1 MPIEELLALYRR
13 NIPEPSNVTS
23 TSTDDEE
30 EQPPQPK
37 ATESD
42 TQPNSSESTSQL
54 ENDKLADQTLELI
67 DRIEPHKPSSNLS
80 KLISTSED
88 ALYDISDDEEED
100 EDDTPEDNWRRTIQI
115 GPDHQAAVPEY
126 PAAVQKEEPK
136 QDDEKAVKEE
146 AVAECASAERNVNS
160 ADEAMETI
168 ADSSADASVN
178 KEGLLLWSP
187 RQLDEQKVERF
198 LKSFQNSEPIHPLP
212 SEKSKTANQIS
223 SSTNQL
229 DGVVQLR
236 DDELALFVL
245 LQNSYEIETSLSAL
259 SEKNKLDKGAVDL
272 FTFIE
277 QWSEADC
284 LAFEDGL
291 RTYGKDFHQIQKNK
305 LTHKT
310 VNELVNFY
318 YFWKK
323 TERHDMFTSKFRFE
337 KKKYSLNPMTI
348 DLMDH
353 FLDGGDQQSTGNQ
366 NSFNSTSS
374 SHNNSVLHKHASSL
388 TLLPT
393 ASAPNHLSNLSNHH
407 LTTTSTDAHPTVS
420 STDLS
425 STANDDLPTTSN
437 EEENSNPSSDGHSSR
452 LVINEVANSNEDEP
466 PATIHTKT
474 DEPSA
479 SSIETR
485 PDSSTVPPIDSG
497 SASNSVT
504 SSTNPSAE

>member
-13 NIPEPSNVTS
+13 NIPEPTASNVTS
-23 TSTDDEE
+23 TSADDDDDDDEE
-30 EQPPQPK
+30 RPK

-54 ENDKLADQTLELI
+54 ENDKLAEQEWI
-67 DRIEPHKPSSNLS
+67 DRVAPHKPSSNLS

-88 ALYDISDDEEED
+88 ALYDISDDEEYD
-100 EDDTPEDNWRRTIQI
+100 EDDTTEDNWRRTIQI

-126 PAAVQKEEPK
+126 PVEAAADKEEKPTEEVEKEEPAA
-136 QDDEKAVKEE
+136 ENVEPTEE
-146 AVAECASAERNVNS
+146 AMRE
-160 ADEAMETI
+160 I
-168 ADSSADASVN
+168 DSSDSPVD

-187 RQLDEQKVERF
+187 KQLDEQKVEKF
-198 LKSFQNSEPIHPLP
+198 LKSFQSSEPANALP
-212 SEKSKTANQIS
+212 SDRACKPNHQIS
-223 SSTNQL
+223 STSQL
-229 DGVVQLR
+229 GGAVQLR

-245 LQNSYEIETSLSAL
+245 LQNSYEVEATLNAL
-259 SEKNKLDKGAVDL
+259 SDRDKLDKGAVDR

-277 QWSEADC
+277 QWSEEDC
-284 LAFEDGL
+284 LLFEDGL

-305 LTHKT
+305 LSHKS
-310 VNELVNFY
+310 VNELVSFY
-318 YFWKK
+318 YLWKK

-374 SHNNSVLHKHASSL
+374 SHNSVPHKHASSL
-388 TLLPT
+388 TLLPS
-393 ASAPNHLSNLSNHH
+393 SAPNHHLSNHRH
-407 LTTTSTDAHPTVS
+407 TSTDHLTSTVS

-425 STANDDLPTTSN
+425 STANDASDRLLATSN
-437 EEENSNPSSDGHSSR
+437 EEENSNPSSDGRSSA
-452 LVINEVANSNEDEP
+452 LIINEVVNEEEPPIDAKTGEP
-466 PATIHTKT
+466 PA
-474 DEPSA
+474 
-479 SSIETR
+479 SSNETR
-485 PDSSTVPPIDSG
+485 PDSS
-497 SASNSVT
+497 SALPDDPSPSIANDSVT